1 MTSDRINE
9 GMTYGATIP
18 RGPITEPIFAQRN
31 GFGYI
36 SEELP
41 KGIAERHC

>member
-1 MTSDRINE
+1 MKK
-9 GMTYGATIP
+9 GATMP
-18 RGPITEPIFAQRN
+18 RGPITEPIFAQIN
-31 GFGYI
+31 GFGYM